1 MRLGRRQEE
10 LLGALSLGGSGL
22 EFQTV
27 ETIKRCVE
35 VGLGVAPLPR
45 MAVEEDLRTGRIVSL
60 PWKGEPIRISTF
72 LVWNPQR
79 HLGPAESAFLQ
90 HVRKMLSA

>member
-1 MRLGRRQEE
+1 
-10 LLGALSLGGSGL
+10 AGSGL

-45 MAVEEDLRTGRIVSL
+45 MAVAEDLRTGRLVAL
-60 PWKGEPIRISTF
+60 PWAGEPIRISTF

-79 HLGPAESAFLQ
+79 HLGSAEVAFLAC
-90 HVRKMLSA
+90 VRRMVPSSL